1 MVNKTDM
8 EKVIDSG
15 FVAFQMARALVHDT
29 DFVNKLHSGEV
40 TKSGCKHSNYCI
52 GRMYTLD
59 MRCHQCM
66 KENELPTKLQHEI
79 DKAEKVIEAN
89 K

>member
-1 MVNKTDM
+1 
-8 EKVIDSG
+8 
-15 FVAFQMARALVHDT
+15 
-29 DFVNKLHSGEV
+29 
-40 TKSGCKHSNYCI
+40 
-52 GRMYTLD
+52 MYTLD

-66 KENELPTKLQHEI
+66 KESELPTKLQREI

>member
-1 MVNKTDM
+1 
-8 EKVIDSG
+8 
-15 FVAFQMARALVHDT
+15 
-29 DFVNKLHSGEV
+29 
-40 TKSGCKHSNYCI
+40 
-52 GRMYTLD
+52 MYTLD

-66 KENELPTKLQHEI
+66 KDSELPTKLQHEI